1 MDKKLRIFVVFL
13 ILAVLIASCTPAPAE
28 EPAPVEEEPVA
39 AEEEAAAPAEEEA
52 EAPVDMDTTLI
63 VYTNSGSDGRG
74 DWLVER
80 AAEAG
85 FQIEYVHLG
94 GGDLSNRLIA
104 EKNNQIADL
113 VFGLNAV
120 EYEKLKKE
128 DLLMQY
134 EPVWASEVNMAYGDP
149 EGYYYPIVVQPL
161 LLVYNPEFVTP
172 EEVPS
177 DWTDLADPAYKDR
190 YMILG
195 LGGGTSRTILSSI
208 AVRYA
213 DPAGTYGVS
222 DEGWEVIKGYIQ
234 NAHIAVDGE
243 DWWGNAISGE
253 RPMFMMWGSGYL
265 QNEAELGVDFEFMT
279 PEIGVPF
286 VVEQVAVFKNSDNI
300 DLALEFAD
308 WFGSAE
314 IQSEWSAQFGSTP
327 AHPDALANASPEV
340 QALMAAVTPQEI
352 DWGFV
357 TENVDK
363 WAEKC
368 ELEYVQ

>member
-1 MDKKLRIFVVFL
+1 MNKKYRVIGCFL
-13 ILAVLIASCTPAPAE
+13 ILAVFLAGCAAPA
-28 EPAPVEEEPVA
+28 VEE
-39 AEEEAAAPAEEEA
+39 AAPAEEEPA
-52 EAPVDMDTTLI
+52 EDEAVSTSGETLI

-85 FQIEYVHLG
+85 FQMEYVHLG
-94 GGDLSNRLIA
+94 GGDLTNRLIA

-120 EYEKLKKE
+120 EYEKLKNE
-128 DLLMQY
+128 ELLMQY

-161 LLVYNPEFVTP
+161 LLVYNPEFVAP
-172 EEVPS
+172 EDVPT
-177 DWTDLADPAYKDR
+177 DWTDLTDPKYQDR

-213 DPAGTYGVS
+213 DPEGVYGVS
-222 DEGWEVIKGYIQ
+222 DEGWEVIKGFIQ
-234 NAHIAVDGE
+234 NSHIAVEGE
-243 DWWGNAISGE
+243 DWWGNAITGE

-286 VVEQVAVFKNSDNI
+286 VVEQVAIFKNSDQV

-340 QALMAAVTPQEI
+340 QELMAAVTPQEI
-352 DWGFV
+352 DWGFM

-363 WAEKC
+363 WVEKC